1 MKLWTQQLQEK
12 IQRKALSSPAT
23 QINKAIANIQIEFVK
38 QRNQIQNPKR
48 RRERKKKD
56 EPETCLG
63 ASNGEYRVSGVL
75 VSREIGNSTVVN
87 CPTELKS
94 IQNQLNNTPKKK
106 KKIEFL
112 KFIP

>member
-48 RRERKKKD
+48 RRERKKRMNQK
-56 EPETCLG
+56 L
-63 ASNGEYRVSGVL
+63 ASEQAM
-75 VSREIGNSTVVN
+75 VN
-87 CPTELKS
+87 
-94 IQNQLNNTPKKK
+94 IA
-106 KKIEFL
+106 
-112 KFIP
+112 